1 MFSKYFISV
10 EWLNIFAIATM
21 ILFIITFAVIVIWT
35 FKIDKKKLEE
45 YNNLP
50 LENKNSENKKFSK

>member
-1 MFSKYFISV
+1 MFSKYLASV
-10 EWLNIFAIATM
+10 EWLGVFAIASM
-21 ILFIITFAVIVIWT
+21 IIFILSFIVMLVWA

-50 LENKNSENKKFSK
+50 LENNKNFQNE

>member
-1 MFSKYFISV
+1 MFSKYFVSV

-50 LENKNSENKKFSK
+50 LENKNSENKKFLR

>member
-1 MFSKYFISV
+1 MFSKYFVSV

-50 LENKNSENKKFSK
+50 LENKNSENKKFSR

>member
-1 MFSKYFISV
+1 MFSKYFESV
-10 EWLNIFAIATM
+10 EWLSTFAICTM
-21 ILFIITFAVIVIWT
+21 ILFIISFVIMIIWT

-50 LENKNSENKKFSK
+50 LENKNFQND

>member
-1 MFSKYFISV
+1 MFSKYFVSV

-21 ILFIITFAVIVIWT
+21 ILFIITFAVIVIWA

-50 LENKNSENKKFSK
+50 LENKNSENKKFSR

>member
-1 MFSKYFISV
+1 MFSKYFVSV

-21 ILFIITFAVIVIWT
+21 LLFIITFAVIVIWA

-50 LENKNSENKKFSK
+50 LENKNSENKKFSR

>member
-1 MFSKYFISV
+1 MFSKYFVSV

-35 FKIDKKKLEE
+35 FRIDKKKLEE

-50 LENKNSENKKFSK
+50 LENKNSENKKFSR

>member
-1 MFSKYFISV
+1 MFSKYFVSV

-21 ILFIITFAVIVIWT
+21 VLFIITFAVIVIWA

-50 LENKNSENKKFSK
+50 LENKNSENKKFSR

>member
-1 MFSKYFISV
+1 MFSKYFVSV

>member
-1 MFSKYFISV
+1 MFSKYFVSV

-21 ILFIITFAVIVIWT
+21 ILFIITFAVIVIWA

-50 LENKNSENKKFSK
+50 LENKNSENKKFSI

>member
-1 MFSKYFISV
+1 MFSKYFASV

-50 LENKNSENKKFSK
+50 LENKNSENKKFSR

>member
-50 LENKNSENKKFSK
+50 LENKNSENKKFSR

>member
-1 MFSKYFISV
+1 MFRKYFVSV

-21 ILFIITFAVIVIWT
+21 ILFIITFAVIVIWA

-50 LENKNSENKKFSK
+50 LENKNSENKKFSR

>member
-1 MFSKYFISV
+1 MFSKYFVSV

-21 ILFIITFAVIVIWT
+21 ILFIVIFAVIIIWT
-35 FKIDKKKLEE
+35 FKIDRKKLEE

-50 LENKNSENKKFSK
+50 LENTNSENKKFSR